1 MLLNDKA
8 KKELRD
14 SYVAWVRAD
23 KSAAGSANR
32 KLQVNAAKVRTLSV
46 GKFII

>member
-1 MLLNDKA
+1 
-8 KKELRD
+8 
-14 SYVAWVRAD
+14 VRAG
-23 KSAAGSANR
+23 KPPAGSANK